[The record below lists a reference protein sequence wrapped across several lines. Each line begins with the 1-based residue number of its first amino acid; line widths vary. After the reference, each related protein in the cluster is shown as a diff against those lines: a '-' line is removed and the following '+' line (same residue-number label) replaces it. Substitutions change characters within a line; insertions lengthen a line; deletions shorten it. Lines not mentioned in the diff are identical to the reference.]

1 MALSLIPNSNMNP
14 FKKIWLLPI
23 FVFFACKSATD
34 VTDFSVQE
42 SLKISEENIEE
53 NCFNTLELIPNS
65 ALAIKEDP
73 FGIAYPV
80 ISKGNSLLLK
90 YTYKKKTNPNLQDAS
105 YSEIIYAE
113 LKSPLQDLVLK
124 NENLSSIK
132 LYFGRLCFC
141 PGETGY
147 YPITSGQ
154 FSLKVIDEKHLE
166 IMLNFK
172 IVEVPHLLSHIS
184 EVIVKNE

>member
-1 MALSLIPNSNMNP
+1 M
-14 FKKIWLLPI
+14 
-23 FVFFACKSATD
+23 
-34 VTDFSVQE
+34 
-42 SLKISEENIEE
+42 
-53 NCFNTLELIPNS
+53 
-65 ALAIKEDP
+65 
-73 FGIAYPV
+73 
-80 ISKGNSLLLK
+80 
-90 YTYKKKTNPNLQDAS
+90 
-105 YSEIIYAE
+105 
-113 LKSPLQDLVLK
+113 QDLVLK

-184 EVIVKNE
+184 EVIVKGE